1 MRKGVNVVSILILIV
16 LGLIVAFVFKKRL
29 ERLFRNIKAMRAK
42 KQEQKLLEQ
51 LGIEPSFSS
60 ATFMS
65 MAAELHEAL
74 FHNWYDWN
82 CDETTIQN
90 VLMRLQ
96 NDLDYTELSIA
107 FGTRDT
113 YDMETYIQRCLNS
126 SERKYVNNYWEER
139 GMTKRI

>member
-1 MRKGVNVVSILILIV
+1 
-16 LGLIVAFVFKKRL
+16 
-29 ERLFRNIKAMRAK
+29 MRAK